1 MSAQL
6 CKNKPSYYLWMLI
19 IIFCMFGFRLFPA
32 IEPLT
37 PVGMQV
43 VGVFLGMVIG
53 WSTVGL
59 LWPSILG
66 LVAVG
71 FTGYVDTP
79 LVAIQSAF
87 TNANVLYVLF
97 LFIFVGLLKHAGIM
111 DWMAYQFVKLKVSK
125 NRPWILSLLFLE
137 AAFVLAA
144 LVDVMAAVLIVWEI
158 FYKVASSV
166 KQDGNN
172 AFVRFN
178 ITGIMMLAST
188 GVAIFY
194 FKFPYILLA
203 SAYEGF
209 SGIPINGSGWFM
221 YFTILGQVLLFIY
234 LLLGKFVFRINT
246 DEFKNISVKEVL
258 NQTKLTNY
266 QRIVV
271 VILTLYMVCM
281 LLPSYLPA
289 ETAVAQ
295 ALSGLGNAGITAV
308 ACVLLTMWNF
318 TEGIAFNTAARES
331 INWDIFFITAAAI
344 YISSALTDDATG
356 VSAFLAGIMEP
367 LAESNLTILIIVVI
381 IAIAGFLT
389 GVMNSIVVGMLFS
402 QIGFSFAMAAG
413 INPAP
418 VVYGVLFV
426 INYAYITPAGCALA
440 PLYHG
445 RQEWIGGTK
454 HATMYGILC
463 SALGIVVAL
472 IIGWPV
478 ASLVF

>member
-1 MSAQL
+1 MDTKL
-6 CKNKPSYYLWMLI
+6 CTNKSSYYIWMI
-19 IIFCMFGFRLFPA
+19 IVIFCMFGFKLFPV
-32 IEPLT
+32 IDPLT
-37 PVGMQV
+37 PIGMQI
-43 VGVFLGMVIG
+43 VGIFFGMVIG

-66 LVAVG
+66 LIAIG
-71 FTGYVDTP
+71 FSGYVDTP
-79 LVAIQSAF
+79 LAAIQSAF

-111 DWMAYQFVKLKVSK
+111 DWIAYQFIKLKISK
-125 NRPWILSLLFLE
+125 NRPWVLSFLFLE
-137 AAFVLAA
+137 AAFVIAA
-144 LVDVMAAVLIVWEI
+144 LVDVMAAVLIIWEI
-158 FYKVASSV
+158 FYKIASAV
-166 KQDGNN
+166 KQNGNN

-178 ITGIMMLAST
+178 ITGIMILAST

-209 SGIPINGSGWFM
+209 SGIPINGNSWFL
-221 YFTILGQVLLFIY
+221 YFTILGQILLFVY
-234 LLLGKFVFRINT
+234 LIFGKYILRINT
-246 DEFKNISVKEVL
+246 EKFKNISVRDIIQ
-258 NQTKLTNY
+258 QTRLSNY
-266 QRIVV
+266 QRIVIA
-271 VILTLYMVCM
+271 ILTLYMVCM
-281 LLPSYLPA
+281 LLPNYLPA
-289 ETAVAQ
+289 ETVITQ
-295 ALSGLGNAGITAV
+295 VLSGLGNTGITAI

-318 TEGIAFNTAARES
+318 SEGISFNNAAKDS
-331 INWDIFFITAAAI
+331 VNWDIFFITAAAI

-356 VSAFLAGIMEP
+356 VSTFLANVMEP
-367 LAESNLTILIIVVI
+367 LANSKLTILIVIAI
-381 IAIAGFLT
+381 IAISGFLT
-389 GVMNSIVVGMLFS
+389 GIMNSIVVGMLFS

-454 HATMYGILC
+454 FATMYGILS
-463 SALGIVVAL
+463 SALGIIIAL
-472 IIGWPV
+472 IFGWPI
-478 ASLVF
+478 AHFIF